1 MNKKKVIIN
10 KLKKQKN
17 FYLNLRYLY
26 LKQLSNWNNKIFNFI
41 KLK

>member
-26 LKQLSNWNNKIFNFI
+26 LKQLSN
-41 KLK
+41 